1 MAMSTGKSG
10 SSVCDIN
17 MTPMIDVLLVL
28 LVIFMIA
35 QPMLQRSIDVQL
47 PIEKESQGGGV
58 PPIIL
63 EVTASGAMSLNTQPI
78 PAGGLAERLMQ
89 VYAGRPDKVMFVK
102 ADPAVLYGDVV
113 GILDTARGAGVEV
126 LGVVLPTDAA
136 GVGGGD

>member
-1 MAMSTGKSG
+1 MSMSTGKSG
-10 SSVCDIN
+10 SSINEPN

-35 QPMLQRSIDVQL
+35 QPLLQRSIDVQL

-63 EVTASGAMSLNTQPI
+63 EITASGAMSLNTQPI
-78 PAGGLAERLMQ
+78 PQGGLTLRLQQ

-102 ADPAVLYGDVV
+102 ADGAVMYGDVV
-113 GILDTARGAGVEV
+113 GVLDTARGAGVEV
-126 LGVVLPTDAA
+126 LGVVLPPA
-136 GVGGGD
+136 GGGD

>member
-1 MAMSTGKSG
+1 MSTGKAG
-10 SSVCDIN
+10 SSVSEPN

-35 QPMLQRSIDVQL
+35 QPLLQRSIDVQL
-47 PIEKESQGGGV
+47 PIEKESQGGGI

-63 EVTASGAMSLNTQPI
+63 EVTASGAMSINTQPI
-78 PAGGLAERLMQ
+78 PPGGLAQRLME

-102 ADPAVLYGDVV
+102 ADPTVMYGDVV
-113 GILDTARGAGVEV
+113 GVLDVARGAGVEV
-126 LGVVLPTDAA
+126 LGVVLPTSAP